1 MIIYRIMQKGFN
13 SDVNFK
19 GHKYHVQTEDWGFQ
33 NPYLVSRVFRQGA
46 VLKTIKTPY
55 QDLLKEPP
63 LKDQVRDQV
72 DVIQKALRHQ
82 HTLVVEKLLSGELV

>member
-1 MIIYRIMQKGFN
+1 MQKGFN

-19 GHKYHVQTEDWGFQ
+19 GQKYHVQTEDWGYQ

-55 QDLLKEPP
+55 IQILKETASLEQRLPQNH
-63 LKDQVRDQV
+63 KEV
-72 DVIQKALRHQ
+72 DVIQKALRNQ
-82 HTLVVEKLLSGELV
+82 HTLVVEQLLSGEIL

>member
-1 MIIYRIMQKGFN
+1 MQKGFN

-46 VLKTIKTPY
+46 VLRTIKTSY
-55 QDLLKEPP
+55 GEILLGAGQAPQP
-63 LKDQVRDQV
+63 SAQS
-72 DVIQKALRHQ
+72 DVIQMALRSQ
-82 HTLVVEKLLSGELV
+82 HTLVVERLLSGEFI